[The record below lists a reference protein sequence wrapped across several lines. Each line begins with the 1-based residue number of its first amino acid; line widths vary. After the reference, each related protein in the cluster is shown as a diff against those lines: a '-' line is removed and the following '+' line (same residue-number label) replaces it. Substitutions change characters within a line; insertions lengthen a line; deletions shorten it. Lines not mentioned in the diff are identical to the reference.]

1 VQSAGHVPVI
11 SRSVRLGIRRV
22 RGERTK
28 WERNEQETGEKS
40 KTKTTRTEKLTPATC
55 PACDKVVKANFM
67 QLQIRSADEP
77 MTTF

>member
-1 VQSAGHVPVI
+1 MGGTEK
-11 SRSVRLGIRRV
+11 RE
-22 RGERTK
+22 RGTNEEERK
-28 WERNEQETGEKS
+28 EEETGEKRKI
-40 KTKTTRTEKLTPATC
+40 KTRRGTEKLTPATC